1 MKLIAIWALI
11 AIVIASIMEIH
22 YSNLP
27 ASAKALDNLL
37 PLSYKEQEE
46 EIKKLSNITNIQLAK
61 DNISYLAATNNHSQ
75 GMLIVIKKVINEGG
89 GNSTPSDFL
98 IKIHGNNA
106 SPSSF
111 QGNSYGTIVK
121 LDMGMYSVTESGP
134 SGYNATSSM
143 DCSGAVMSVGVKH
156 CYITNTYVKSGIA
169 Q

>member
-1 MKLIAIWALI
+1 
-11 AIVIASIMEIH
+11 
-22 YSNLP
+22 
-27 ASAKALDNLL
+27 
-37 PLSYKEQEE
+37 
-46 EIKKLSNITNIQLAK
+46 
-61 DNISYLAATNNHSQ
+61 
-75 GMLIVIKKVINEGG
+75 MLIVIKKVINEGG